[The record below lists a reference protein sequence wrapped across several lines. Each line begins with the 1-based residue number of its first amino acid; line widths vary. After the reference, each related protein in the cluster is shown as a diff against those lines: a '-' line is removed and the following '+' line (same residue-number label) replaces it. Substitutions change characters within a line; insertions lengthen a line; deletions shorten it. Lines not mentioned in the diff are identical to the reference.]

1 MALALHHTH
10 PTSRPA
16 RTHSKVSHLRL
27 MPTPAA
33 IQLPK
38 VSAAT
43 YRRRRLVAMAA
54 IALVGALAFGALSGT
69 QAEAGSANS
78 SADNS
83 PRFVI
88 AKHGDTLWA
97 IARSVAPEGNI
108 AELVEQLVLLN
119 GDAIQAGQQ
128 VRIP

>member
-10 PTSRPA
+10 PVSRPSHT
-16 RTHSKVSHLRL
+16 RTPHLRL
-27 MPTPAA
+27 VPTPTP
-33 IQLPK
+33 IRLPK
-38 VSAAT
+38 VSAST

-54 IALVGALAFGALSGT
+54 IALVGALAFGVLAGT

-78 SADNS
+78 SAANA

-88 AKHGDTLWA
+88 AQHGDTLWA
-97 IARSVAPEGNI
+97 IARRVAPEGNI
-108 AELVEQLVLLN
+108 AELVEQLVVLN
-119 GDAIQAGQQ
+119 GDAIQVGQQ